1 MKRTIL
7 LIPMAAAILVF
18 SGCQNSTP
26 PVAEAEKTYPIKGK
40 VTAVN
45 VAAKE
50 ITIDHEDI
58 PGLMKAMQMT
68 FAVEDAKLL
77 EGIKPGASV
86 EGKLKDVS
94 GRHVVTA
101 LKEIG
106 ADTAEQKKIKVAFD
120 QLPADDRLLAEKQR
134 LCPAS
139 DEPLGAMGVPIK
151 LSIKGQTVF
160 ICCKS
165 CKEDVEKKPD
175 EMLKKV
181 AEFKANVIP
190 R

>member
-7 LIPMAAAILVF
+7 LLPVAAAILVF
-18 SGCQNSTP
+18 AGCQNNSQP
-26 PVAEAEKTYPIKGK
+26 PAADKVYPIKGK

-45 VAAKE
+45 AAAKE
-50 ITIDHEDI
+50 VTIDHEDI

-68 FAVEDAKLL
+68 FVVEDAKLL
-77 EGIKPGASV
+77 DGIKPGANV

-94 GRHVVTA
+94 GKQVVTA
-101 LKEIG
+101 LKDLG
-106 ADTAEQKKIKVAFD
+106 ADTAEQKRIREAFEK
-120 QLPADDRLLAEKQR
+120 LPADDRVLAEKQR
-134 LCPAS
+134 LCPS
-139 DEPLGAMGVPIK
+139 SNEPLGAMGVPIK

-165 CKEDVEKKPD
+165 CKEEVEKKPD

-181 AEFKANVIP
+181 ASFNEAGK
-190 R
+190 